1 MTSIECCY
9 VLVIYT
15 SQYFLAWYHII
26 IGYAVLMTGCAP
38 GWGSLCPWQ
47 SLRVQIQK
55 APAHRFFST
64 STEQTSINSDWK
76 RFSLFVGACLG
87 HLVVNFYLP
96 CLSSLFFLFL
106 SSLIVHQR
114 CLLCSLLR
122 SQKYSQASP
131 FPFPHRFFFDLSS
144 LLVQGHK
151 YPKMK
156 GDHFCGGTDTH
167 GCFAI
172 YFFNPCFRAL
182 MAWDKYQAIFF
193 FFFFFF

>member
-1 MTSIECCY
+1 MLVLYCTVLEYLWPGTSNP
-9 VLVIYT
+9 
-15 SQYFLAWYHII
+15 SGRSFLSLICGII

-38 GWGSLCPWQ
+38 EWGSLCPWQ

-131 FPFPHRFFFDLSS
+131 FPFPHRLFFFLICP
-144 LLVQGHK
+144 H
-151 YPKMK
+151 
-156 GDHFCGGTDTH
+156 
-167 GCFAI
+167 
-172 YFFNPCFRAL
+172 
-182 MAWDKYQAIFF
+182 YQAIFF